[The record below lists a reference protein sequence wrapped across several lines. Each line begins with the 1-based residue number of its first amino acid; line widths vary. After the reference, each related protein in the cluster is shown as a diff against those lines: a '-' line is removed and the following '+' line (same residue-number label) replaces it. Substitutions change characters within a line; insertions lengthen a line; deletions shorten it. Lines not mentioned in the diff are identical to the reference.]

1 MERET
6 ETRLVC
12 VVADEPESRAAMDN
26 RIRDAGFEVHTF
38 SSTRDYLE
46 QRTETPV
53 ACLIL
58 DVRRPMSDGL
68 DLLRKELPRTG
79 YRTPVVFVTSPAIP
93 PGSLRALHRGSSE
106 FLIKPFRDEDL
117 MDAIARLT
125 GQDEI
130 SVDASA
136 SAEAELREA
145 AEIQRGLMA
154 LTVPESAFA
163 TISGRNLPCAEI
175 GGDFF
180 TALAL
185 DDQIVIAIADIA
197 GKGIAAAVMASAL
210 QGMIHEGLRRHVP
223 LPVIAH
229 DANEFFAERETGS
242 KYATCAIMRLHSD
255 GVLEYLNC
263 GHVRPVIVQNGKAA
277 SVPETNFPVGL
288 IAGVEYSTASTRLSP
303 GDRVILVT
311 DGVTEAES
319 PSGEFFGN
327 DRLLSLAGKGMSI
340 EEIFGA
346 VQRFCG
352 DHALNDDCTIIGLD
366 YLGQRGEQSIVAL
379 EVQAESTPEKPL

>member
-1 MERET
+1 MENET
-6 ETRLVC
+6 ETQLVC
-12 VVADEPESRAAMDN
+12 VVADEPESRATMDSL
-26 RIRDAGFEVHTF
+26 IRGAGFEVHSF

-58 DVRRPMSDGL
+58 DVLRPLSDGL

-93 PGSLRALHRGSSE
+93 PGALRALHRGASE
-106 FLIKPFRDEDL
+106 FLTKPFRDEDL
-117 MDAIARLT
+117 RDAITRLT
-125 GQDEI
+125 GREDV
-130 SVDASA
+130 SGDAA
-136 SAEAELREA
+136 ANAEAELREA
-145 AEIQRGLMA
+145 AEIQQGLMA
-154 LTVPESAFA
+154 LTAPELGFV

-180 TALAL
+180 TALTL

-242 KYATCAIMRLHSD
+242 KYATCVIMRLQGD

-263 GHVRPVIVQNGKAA
+263 GHVRPVIVKDGRAIA
-277 SVPETNFPVGL
+277 VAETNFPVGL
-288 IAGVEYSTASTRLSP
+288 IAGVEYSAATTQLSP

-311 DGVTEAES
+311 DGVTEAEGAT
-319 PSGEFFGN
+319 GEFFGSE
-327 DRLLSLAGKGMSI
+327 RLLSLAGEGLAI
-340 EEIFGA
+340 EEIFDA

-352 DHALNDDCTIIGLD
+352 DHAMTDDCTIIGLD
-366 YLGQRGEQSIVAL
+366 YLGELKEKPVVVMEMQTECAS
-379 EVQAESTPEKPL
+379 EKPL